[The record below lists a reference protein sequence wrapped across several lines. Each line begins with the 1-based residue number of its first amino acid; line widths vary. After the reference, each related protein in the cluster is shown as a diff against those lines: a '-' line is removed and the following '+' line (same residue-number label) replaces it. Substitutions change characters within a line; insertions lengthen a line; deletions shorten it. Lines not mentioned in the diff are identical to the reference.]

1 MKLFLKKM
9 NSRRTS
15 FLIFSLAVILCV
27 LLGPVFGADGEDQL
41 EKTNGIVKSDHGKA
55 NTSATTGPA
64 TSKTTTTSKGA
75 SPAPDF
81 KPTTPKPDLET
92 TSKAVT
98 TTNVSITTN
107 TTVNRSD
114 TTPTDFGGESLVTS
128 RLLFVVSTA
137 SPFVSAAL
145 WNRATC

>member
-1 MKLFLKKM
+1 MKM
-9 NSRRTS
+9 NSRRTP

-27 LLGPVFGADGEDQL
+27 LLGPVFGADGDQL
-41 EKTNGIVKSDHGKA
+41 GKTNDTVKGDHGKA
-55 NTSATTGPA
+55 NTSATASPA
-64 TSKTTTTSKGA
+64 TSKTTTTRKGA

-114 TTPTDFGGESLVTS
+114 TTPTGFGGESLVTS
-128 RLLFVVSTA
+128 RLLFVISTA
-137 SPFVSAAL
+137 SSFVSAAL
-145 WNRATC
+145 WNQATC